1 MWSQRGVKPNRNTTE
16 EVAIIS
22 DSEAKRA
29 WAKAHTT
36 FIGLKLNNRTD
47 ADILAALEG
56 KPKQS
61 EIKRLL
67 RIALQSEKQ

>member
-1 MWSQRGVKPNRNTTE
+1 MAE
-16 EVAIIS
+16 
-22 DSEAKRA
+22 SEAKKA
-29 WAKAHTT
+29 WAKENTT

-47 ADILAALEG
+47 ADILAAIEG

-67 RIALQSEKQ
+67 RIALQSEQQ

>member
-1 MWSQRGVKPNRNTTE
+1 M
-16 EVAIIS
+16 A
-22 DSEAKRA
+22 DSEAKKA
-29 WAKAHTT
+29 WMRENTT
-36 FIGLKLNNRTD
+36 HIGLKLNNRTD

-56 KPKQS
+56 KQKQS